1 MMDHQAGLS
10 RAIEQFLSLFQQM
23 QKLAQEAKHQD
34 LIELIQTN
42 PHLSQL
48 QRHVFNELIYDEPS
62 SFSLAHDEL
71 TGLLLRSSLLE
82 CLNKAL
88 VDVRLRGNYVAL
100 CFIDLDGFKEIND
113 QHGHLIGDQAL
124 RLVGGSLKNSIRSG
138 DLLCRWGGDE
148 FIVVLQDISHQDLV
162 LSLANRLLNAISSPL
177 RLSVDD
183 PLTLFLGASIGVS
196 VVGPTNVHQLQD
208 ALALIES
215 ADAAMYLAKQAGK
228 NRIQFAAV

>member
-1 MMDHQAGLS
+1 MADHQNRPS
-10 RAIEQFLSLFQQM
+10 RAIEQFISLFQQM
-23 QKLAQEAKHQD
+23 QKLAQEARQQD
-34 LIELIQTN
+34 IITLIQAD

-48 QRHVFNELIYDEPS
+48 QRHVFNELIYDQSS
-62 SFSLAHDEL
+62 SFSLSRDEL

-88 VDVRLRGNYVAL
+88 VDVRIRRNYLAV

-124 RLVGGSLKNSIRSG
+124 RLVSGRLKNSTRSG

-148 FIVVLQDISHQDLV
+148 FLVVLQDINQRDFV
-162 LSLANRLLNAISSPL
+162 LSLANRLLIGISSPL
-177 RLSVDD
+177 RLSAND

-196 VVGPTNVHQLQD
+196 LVGPPNFHLDQD
-208 ALALIES
+208 ALSLIEL
-215 ADAAMYLAKQAGK
+215 ADGAMYLAKQAGK
-228 NRIQFAAV
+228 NRIQFAAA

>member
-1 MMDHQAGLS
+1 MADHQTRPS
-10 RAIEQFLSLFQQM
+10 RVIEQFIALFQQM
-23 QKLAQEAKHQD
+23 QKLAQKARHQD
-34 LIELIQTN
+34 VITLIQAD
-42 PHLSQL
+42 PHLTQL
-48 QRHVFNELIYDEPS
+48 QKHVFNELIYDQPS

-88 VDVRLRGNYVAL
+88 VDVRLRGNYLAV

-124 RLVGGSLKNSIRSG
+124 RLVSGCLKNSVRSG

-148 FIVVLQDISHQDLV
+148 FIVVMQDINQKDFV
-162 LSLANRLLNAISSPL
+162 LGLANRLLNAISSPL
-177 RLSVDD
+177 RLSADD
-183 PLTLFLGASIGVS
+183 PLTLFLGASIGVA
-196 VVGPTNVHQLQD
+196 VVGPEKCHQDQD

-215 ADAAMYLAKQAGK
+215 ADEAMYLAKQAGK
-228 NRIQFAAV
+228 NRIQFSAL

>member
-1 MMDHQAGLS
+1 MADHQTRPS
-10 RAIEQFLSLFQQM
+10 RVIEQFIALFQQM
-23 QKLAQEAKHQD
+23 QKLAQKARHQD
-34 LIELIQTN
+34 VITLIQAD
-42 PHLSQL
+42 PHLTQL
-48 QRHVFNELIYDEPS
+48 QKHVFNELIYDQPS

-88 VDVRLRGNYVAL
+88 VDVRLRGNYLAV

-124 RLVGGSLKNSIRSG
+124 RLVSGCLKNSVRSG

-148 FIVVLQDISHQDLV
+148 FVVVMQDINQRDFVLDL
-162 LSLANRLLNAISSPL
+162 ADRLLNAISSPL
-177 RLSVDD
+177 RLSADD
-183 PLTLFLGASIGVS
+183 PLTLFLGASIGVA
-196 VVGPTNVHQLQD
+196 VVGPEKCHQDQD

-215 ADAAMYLAKQAGK
+215 ADEAMYLAKQAGK
-228 NRIQFAAV
+228 NRIQFSAL